1 MEAAGFE
8 VERIIR
14 FNRITRPGWF
24 INGRL
29 LKKKTFS
36 PFQLA
41 VFDRLVWLWRI
52 VDGWLPWRPVSIIA
66 VARKP
71 LKGSFPT
78 QESPARPALTT
89 ANLARRM
96 G

>member
-1 MEAAGFE
+1 MEAVGFR

-14 FNRITRPGWF
+14 FNRITRPGWYV
-24 INGRL
+24 NGRL

-41 VFDRLVWLWRI
+41 VFDRLVWLWRK
-52 VDGWLPWRPVSIIA
+52 VDKLLPWSPVSIIA

-71 LKGSFPT
+71 ADSG
-78 QESPARPALTT
+78 RPHTHLETPSDVSASV
-89 ANLARRM
+89 
-96 G
+96 